1 MIMYVSVEEGSPG
14 TGSGGS
20 ANFYIFRN
28 RFARTGANPWIPPH
42 SGTQYPSNDGIEGVP
57 SIWPSLNLYFLELFN
72 INGIVFDYQN

>member
-28 RFARTGANPWIPPH
+28 RFARTDANPWIPPLAMIIICNRVEE
-42 SGTQYPSNDGIEGVP
+42 TEISNYGGVKKC
-57 SIWPSLNLYFLELFN
+57 
-72 INGIVFDYQN
+72 

>member
-28 RFARTGANPWIPPH
+28 RFARTGANPWIPPLSLYVRLVIFIWSMVAEVAP
-42 SGTQYPSNDGIEGVP
+42 SGEH
-57 SIWPSLNLYFLELFN
+57 
-72 INGIVFDYQN
+72 